1 MRRKEKEISD
11 RAVIDEILKSCLIC
25 RVAFADDY
33 PYIVPMNYGYHENA
47 LYFHCATQ
55 GRKIDLIRKNSRVGF
70 EVTEKSEIVKDDVAC
85 KWTTKFR
92 SVIGF
97 GEMFIICDHEEK
109 KQGLDIIMKQHGKHD
124 SQFDDRIVERALVL
138 KLEIEG
144 LSGKE
149 S

>member
-1 MRRKEKEISD
+1 
-11 RAVIDEILKSCLIC
+11 
-25 RVAFADDY
+25 
-33 PYIVPMNYGYHENA
+33 MNYGYHENA

-97 GEMFIICDHEEK
+97 GEMSIICDHEEK
-109 KQGLDIIMKQHGKHD
+109 KQGLEFIMKHHGKD
-124 SQFDDRIVERALVL
+124 GSEFDDRIVDRVLVL
-138 KLEIEG
+138 KLEIKG

-149 S
+149 LIPFGFSGQLVKHISQTFRNNKSFQTAQAI